1 MICDYFEGF
10 ASCNVSMSRCLKLE
24 KSVKKTVDK
33 KALTR
38 EPCLNKTE
46 NFKHEIFAKK
56 YETPCTIWYHFYNLK
71 YVQNTHGG
79 VTLLVK
85 L

>member
-1 MICDYFEGF
+1 M
-10 ASCNVSMSRCLKLE
+10 LKIGKVGE
-24 KSVKKTVDK
+24 KDRGQ

-38 EPCLNKTE
+38 EPCLNKIE

-56 YETPCTIWYHFYNLK
+56 YETPCTIWYHFYNMK